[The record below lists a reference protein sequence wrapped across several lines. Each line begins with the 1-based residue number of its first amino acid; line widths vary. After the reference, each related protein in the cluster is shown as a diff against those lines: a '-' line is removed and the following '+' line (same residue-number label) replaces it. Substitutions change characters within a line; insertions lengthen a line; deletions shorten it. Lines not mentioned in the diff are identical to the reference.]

1 MSNKDPNV
9 VAESV
14 IEIKKLLQTQDAE
27 HVDIIIQMS
36 KLVDTCQVPSARSFE
51 IYLLFIRK

>member
-51 IYLLFIRK
+51 IYL